1 MTALV
6 RTHESKAPENAE
18 VVVINDRYRA
28 LCWLE
33 DAYSM
38 AAVVVGVS
46 GQDFDQIDDRGC
58 TGYVSNIREAT
69 VIAHGQ
75 WKWDGCANIMFD
87 DCARNCMLHFCGADD
102 FSKFAEIG
110 TKLYAHAR
118 TLQLLL
124 REQALTL
131 PEVNPGHSTN

>member
-46 GQDFDQIDDRGC
+46 GQDFDQLM
-58 TGYVSNIREAT
+58 TEA
-69 VIAHGQ
+69 
-75 WKWDGCANIMFD
+75 
-87 DCARNCMLHFCGADD
+87 ARDT
-102 FSKFAEIG
+102 SPIYEKP
-110 TKLYAHAR
+110 R
-118 TLQLLL
+118 
-124 REQALTL
+124 
-131 PEVNPGHSTN
+131 

>member
-1 MTALV
+1 
-6 RTHESKAPENAE
+6 
-18 VVVINDRYRA
+18 
-28 LCWLE
+28 
-33 DAYSM
+33 
-38 AAVVVGVS
+38 
-46 GQDFDQIDDRGC
+46 
-58 TGYVSNIREAT
+58 